1 MVALCTGDRG
11 DWLCWLS
18 PVLLS
23 TFITFT
29 WPAAADQSDESI
41 VVAIHQS
48 TIVNLPG
55 DLPGERCG
63 TKTIVLGDLLI
74 ADIVLLRDTGGN
86 LKVAIIGKGLGETD
100 LVAYDCKGAKLTK
113 KIVEVT
119 GPFMI

>member
-1 MVALCTGDRG
+1 M
-11 DWLCWLS
+11 
-18 PVLLS
+18 LS

-41 VVAIHQS
+41 VVSIDQS

-63 TKTIVLGDLLI
+63 TKTIVLGDPLI

-86 LKVAIIGKGLGETD
+86 LKVAIIGKSLGATN

-119 GPFMI
+119 GPFI